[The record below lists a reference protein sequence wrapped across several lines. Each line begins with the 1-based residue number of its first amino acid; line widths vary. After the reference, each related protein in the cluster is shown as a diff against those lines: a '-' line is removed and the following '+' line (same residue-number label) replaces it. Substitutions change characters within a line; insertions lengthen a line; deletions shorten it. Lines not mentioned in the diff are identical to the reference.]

1 VLYQLSYCGEPISAL
16 RNRLKTRA
24 PDIGRRLIL
33 QGKRWRTRGVP
44 SAQPASIGIETIP
57 IWPGVD
63 VFLFRKHR
71 PETFGAVSSDLKI
84 A

>member
-1 VLYQLSYCGEPISAL
+1 
-16 RNRLKTRA
+16 
-24 PDIGRRLIL
+24 L